1 MSALFNFGTQP
12 TARTVNTVLPDQPF
26 SLPYEFRNEMNWL
39 DFSGTANPL
48 GTPKSFTRAIHAALV
63 DGEVVHSPDRNAYSL
78 RSSLAKR
85 FGLVPE
91 SFLCGAS
98 VSHMIQAVG
107 QTYQRCRV
115 GVFSPS
121 PAEYNLAIENAGH
134 EVVALRSAHG
144 FVIPDVT
151 AAKSSDVQFD
161 AAVLANPSY
170 PASRLL
176 QESTLIKYLES
187 MSWVVVDESLLE
199 LSLGG
204 ESAVSL
210 TERHENL
217 IVVRSLSSMF
227 AIPGIPISYCIAHP
241 RTIAQIEKFFD
252 NSNICMFAEVLGDVV
267 LDELDHMER
276 TREFLDTEI
285 PWMQCMLSLIPGI
298 RIFPAEANFVMCS
311 FVNNGSNFGVS
322 DATELI
328 LRLQLAGFFVRKLEG
343 MPGIRDD
350 QYFCVSIRQRE
361 DNEKLLAALR
371 GIIMNQQ

>member
-1 MSALFNFGTQP
+1 MGVLFNQNTQS
-12 TARTVNTVLPDQPF
+12 TVRSVSTVLPDQPF

-63 DGEVVHSPDRNAYSL
+63 DGELIHTPDRNAYAL
-78 RSSLAKR
+78 RNSLAKR
-85 FGLVPE
+85 FSLVPE

-98 VSHMIQAVG
+98 ITHLVQSVA

-121 PAEYNLAIENAGH
+121 PAEYKLAIENAGH
-134 EVVALRSAHG
+134 EAVSLRSAHG
-144 FVIPDVT
+144 FVTPDAT
-151 AAKSSDVQFD
+151 SAKQNGAQFD
-161 AAVLANPSY
+161 AVVLANPSY

-176 QESTLIKYLES
+176 SQSTLIDYLETC
-187 MSWVVVDESLLE
+187 SWVIVDESLLE

-204 ESAVSL
+204 ESAVPL
-210 TERHENL
+210 TERYGNL
-217 IVVRSLSSMF
+217 IIIRSMTSMF
-227 AIPGIPISYCIAHP
+227 ALPGIPISYCIAHP
-241 RTIAQIEKFFD
+241 STISEIENFFD
-252 NSNICMFAEVLGDVV
+252 NSCISMFAEVLGEVV
-267 LDELDHMER
+267 LTELDYVEQAQQ
-276 TREFLDTEI
+276 FLDTEI

-311 FVNNGSNFGVS
+311 FVNNGLNFGVA

-343 MPGIRDD
+343 MPGIESDE
-350 QYFCVSIRQRE
+350 YFCVSIRKRE
-361 DNEKLLAALR
+361 DNEKLLAAMR
-371 GIIMNQQ
+371 SIILSRQ